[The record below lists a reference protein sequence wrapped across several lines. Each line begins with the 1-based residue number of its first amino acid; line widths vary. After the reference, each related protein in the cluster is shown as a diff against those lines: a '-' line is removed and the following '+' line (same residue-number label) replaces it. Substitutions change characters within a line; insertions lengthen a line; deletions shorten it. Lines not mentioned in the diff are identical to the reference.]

1 MGLAENLLQVKKEI
15 ARSCQKAGRAADSV
29 KLVVVSKNEEAAK
42 INELMN
48 AGQLDFGENRLQ
60 ELEEKA
66 GQVSGV
72 NWHFVGHLQ
81 TNKAKPV
88 VELCDMIHS
97 VDSLKLIRKIH
108 STAQEIDK
116 VQKILLEVNVSGEE
130 TKFGFKPHEL
140 SPLLDTLKQLPFSNV
155 RIAGLMTMA
164 PLTEPEKTR
173 IVFRQLSSI
182 AQELH
187 LRELSMGMTNDYKVA
202 IEEGSTIVRIGTAVF
217 SGI

>member
-1 MGLAENLLQVKKEI
+1 MGLVENLVHVKQEI
-15 ARSCQKAGRAADSV
+15 ARSAQKVERTADSV
-29 KLVVVSKNEEAAK
+29 KLVVVSKNHSASEIK
-42 INELMN
+42 ELIK
-48 AGQLDFGENRLQ
+48 AGQVDFGENRAQ

-66 GQVSGV
+66 TQVNGV

-81 TNKAKPV
+81 TNKVKEV
-88 VELCDMIHS
+88 VQICDLIHS

-108 STAQEIDK
+108 SIAQEIDK

-130 TKFGFKPHEL
+130 TKYGFKPQEL
-140 SPLLDTLKQLPFSNV
+140 PPLLDTLKQLPFSNV

-164 PLTEPEKTR
+164 PLVDPEKTR
-173 IVFRQLSSI
+173 PVFKQLYNI

-217 SGI
+217 L